1 MNIYKLL
8 FLLLFSLSV
17 VDLVSQPRSVK
28 YGQVS
33 EKVRQDRDMQKFRE
47 NRFGQFI
54 HWGLFSIPAGEWNGK
69 IYPGASE
76 FLKSYAKISTDDW
89 GKLKYQFNPVNY
101 DPRQWA
107 KYAQQMGVKYATLTT
122 KHHEGFCL
130 WPSEYTDFDMDE
142 TPSKRDLVGE
152 FVKAYNDVGIDVYL
166 YYSILDWYHPD
177 WRYKLENKE
186 DSVAFDR
193 FRKYVKNQMAELVR
207 RYPTIKGF
215 WIDGTWDESWK
226 KSGKFSYDLEVYL
239 KKISPGLII
248 NSRFRADEYGARHFD
263 SNGVLMGDYE
273 SGYERRLPSP
283 YDTIVP
289 TRDWEAVMTI
299 PENIWGY
306 HKQWNGHIKSGNE
319 LIEML
324 TRCVALNG
332 NFLLN
337 FGPKADG
344 SFREEEIR
352 LFDEIGQW
360 VQANGDAIFKCGY
373 AGFERQDWGYYT
385 ARKNSNTINMVV
397 FNVPVSKSLRVKLP
411 VKLQLVSAKFTGSSG
426 EIKGDIKIDES
437 VNGEYFLHIPDVN
450 YNKPFIIEID
460 VKQLEGDGNYYMAP
474 LI

>member
-1 MNIYKLL
+1 MNVCKLL
-8 FLLLFSLSV
+8 ILLFFGLSV
-17 VDLVSQPRSVK
+17 FDIAAQHKEVK

-33 EKVRQDRDMQKFRE
+33 MSVRQDSAMQRFRQ

-54 HWGLFSIPAGEWNGK
+54 HWGLFSVPAGEWDGK

-76 FLKSYAKISTDDW
+76 FLKSYAKISTEDW
-89 GKLKYQFNPVNY
+89 AELKHLFNPIHYN
-101 DPRQWA
+101 PKQWA
-107 KYAQQMGVKYATLTT
+107 EYACQMGVRYATLTT
-122 KHHEGFCL
+122 KHHDGFCL
-130 WPSEYTDFDMDE
+130 WPSKYTEFDIE
-142 TPSKRDLVGE
+142 ATPSKRDLVGE
-152 FVKAYNDVGIDVYL
+152 FVKAYNDAGIDVYL
-166 YYSILDWYHPD
+166 YYSILDWHHPD

-186 DSVAFDR
+186 DSLAFDR
-193 FRKYVKNQMAELVR
+193 FKGYVKDQMVELLK
-207 RYPTIKGF
+207 RYPTVKGF

-226 KSGKFSYDLEVYL
+226 KSGKFSYELEVLL
-239 KKISPGLII
+239 KQLSPGLII

-283 YDTIVP
+283 YDATVP

-306 HKQWNGHIKSGNE
+306 HKQWNGHIKSSNE

-324 TRCVALNG
+324 VRCVALNG

-344 SFREEEIR
+344 SYKEEEIR
-352 LFDEIGQW
+352 LFKDIGQW
-360 VQANGDAIFKCGY
+360 VHKYSSAIFDCGY

-385 ARKNSNTINMVV
+385 AHKNSGSINMVV
-397 FNVPVSKSLRVKLP
+397 FNVPVSKLLRIKLP
-411 VKLQLVSAKFTGSSG
+411 ENLQLASAKFSHYSEKINIEGSV
-426 EIKGDIKIDES
+426 K
-437 VNGEYFLHIPDVN
+437 GEYFLHIPDIN
-450 YNKPFIIEID
+450 YNEPFVMEI
-460 VKQLEGDGNYYMAP
+460 KIKTADGKVNYYMPP

>member
-1 MNIYKLL
+1 MNIYRLLILL
-8 FLLLFSLSV
+8 FCSLSTV
-17 VDLVSQPRSVK
+17 TVSAQSKNVR

-33 EKVRQDRDMQKFRE
+33 PQVRQDPAMQKFRQ

-54 HWGLFSIPAGEWNGK
+54 HWGLFSIPAGEWKGK

-76 FLKSYAKISTDDW
+76 FLKSYADISTEDW
-89 GKLKYQFNPVNY
+89 AQLRYQFDPVNY
-101 DPRQWA
+101 DPVEWA
-107 KYAQQMGVKYATLTT
+107 GYARQMGVKYATFTT
-122 KHHEGFCL
+122 KHHDGFCL
-130 WPSEYTDFDMDE
+130 WPSKYTDFDMDE

-152 FVKAYNDVGIDVYL
+152 FVKAYNDAGIDVYL
-166 YYSILDWYHPD
+166 YYSILDWHHPD
-177 WRYKLENKE
+177 WRYSLENKE

-193 FRKYVKNQMAELVR
+193 FRDYVKDQMTELVQ

-226 KSGKFSYDLEVYL
+226 KSGKFSYELEVCL
-239 KKISPGLII
+239 KKLSPDLII

-306 HKQWNGHIKSGNE
+306 HKQWKGHIKSSYE

-344 SFREEEIR
+344 SFKEEEIR
-352 LFDEIGQW
+352 LFKEIGRW
-360 VQANGDAIFKCGY
+360 IHTYGNAIFDCGY

-385 ARKNSNTINMVV
+385 ACRNGNTVNMVV
-397 FNVPVSKSLRVKLP
+397 FNVPVSRMLRIRLP
-411 VKLQLVSAKFTGSSG
+411 IKLQLSSAKFTHSS
-426 EIKGDIKIDES
+426 EKIRVDES
-437 VNGEYFLHIPDVN
+437 VKGEYFLHIPDKE
-450 YNKPFIIEID
+450 YKEPFVIEIE
-460 VKQLEGDGNYYMAP
+460 VKNADGNGIYYMPP